1 MPQLPSGRP
10 TISDVAARAGISKG
24 MVSLALRGA
33 PGPSAETTARVLR
46 AAEELGYRPDRAASS
61 LALRRTRLLG
71 VTMTVRNA
79 FHAELV
85 EELQSAAEDAG
96 YDLVLAPV
104 TRTRGERA
112 AVETLLDSRCE
123 ALLLLGPEAATEE
136 LRGWDARTP
145 TVVFGCRPRTGPDG
159 GAGGGP
165 DVVRA
170 SEAVGL
176 RLVVE
181 HLAALGHRE
190 LVHVSGGSGDIAAD
204 RRAAFEAAAAE
215 RGVGARTVEAGFDE
229 EAGVL
234 ATQRLLTAQGPP
246 TAVVAANDRVALGV
260 LDTLLRAGVQVPQQ
274 VSVTGYDDSQ
284 LARLGHVRLTSVGQD
299 PAGQARAAV
308 RLALERLEDVEHAGG
323 RDVLVE
329 PHLVVR
335 DTTAPPRGEFMS
347 Q

>member
-1 MPQLPSGRP
+1 MPQGPTGRP
-10 TISDVAARAGISKG
+10 TITDVAARAGISKG

-33 PGPSAETTARVLR
+33 PGPSAETAARVLR
-46 AAEELGYRPDRAASS
+46 AAEELGYRPNRAASS

-96 YDLVLAPV
+96 YELVLAPV

-123 ALLLLGPEAATEE
+123 ALLLLGPEADAAE
-136 LRGWDARTP
+136 LQRWDARAP
-145 TVVFGCRPRTGPDG
+145 VVVLGRRSRA
-159 GAGGGP
+159 GAGPGP

-170 SEAVGL
+170 SDADGL

-181 HLAALGHRE
+181 HLVALGHRD
-190 LVHVSGGSGDIAAD
+190 LVHVSGGRGDIAAD
-204 RRAAFEAAAAE
+204 RRAGFEAAAAE
-215 RGVGARTVEAGFDE
+215 FGVRARALEAGFDE
-229 EAGVL
+229 EAGV
-234 ATQRLLTAQGPP
+234 AAAQRLLAEAVPA

-260 LDTLLRAGVQVPQQ
+260 LDVLLRAGVAVPQQ

-284 LARLGHVRLTSVGQD
+284 LARLGHVQLTSVGQD
-299 PAGQARAAV
+299 PAGQAREAV
-308 RLALERLEDVEHAGG
+308 RLALERLEGVARGG
-323 RDVLVE
+323 HRDVVVE

-335 DTTAPPRGEFMS
+335 GTTAAPEVPAMS

>member
-1 MPQLPSGRP
+1 MPQGPTGRP
-10 TISDVAARAGISKG
+10 TITDVAARAGISKG

-46 AAEELGYRPDRAASS
+46 AAEELGYRPNRAASS

-96 YDLVLAPV
+96 YELVLAPV
-104 TRTRGERA
+104 TRTRGERV

-123 ALLLLGPEAATEE
+123 ALLLLGPEVGAGE
-136 LRGWDARTP
+136 LRDWDARVP
-145 TVVFGCRPRTGPDG
+145 TVVLGRRSRSGP
-159 GAGGGP
+159 GAGP

-170 SEAVGL
+170 SDERGL

-181 HLAALGHRE
+181 HLVALGHRD

-204 RRAAFEAAAAE
+204 RRAGFEAAAAE
-215 RGVGARTVEAGFDE
+215 FGVRARTLEAGFDE
-229 EAGVL
+229 EAGVR
-234 ATQRLLTAQGPP
+234 AAHRLLAEGMSA

-260 LDTLLRAGVQVPQQ
+260 LDVLARAGVSVPQQ
-274 VSVTGYDDSQ
+274 VSVTGYDDSP
-284 LARLGHVRLTSVGQD
+284 LARLGHVQLTSVGQD
-299 PAGQARAAV
+299 PGGQAREAV
-308 RLALERLEDVEHAGG
+308 GLAVERLEGADRGDH
-323 RDVLVE
+323 RDVVVE
-329 PHLVVR
+329 PRLVVR
-335 DTTAPPRGEFMS
+335 GTTDAPRGPGMS